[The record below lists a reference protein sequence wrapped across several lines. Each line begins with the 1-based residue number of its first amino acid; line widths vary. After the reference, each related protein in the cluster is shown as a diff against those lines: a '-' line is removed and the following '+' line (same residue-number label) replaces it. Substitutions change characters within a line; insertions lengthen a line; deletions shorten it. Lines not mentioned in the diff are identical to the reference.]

1 MLKACLLALLSIAL
15 FLYGFNLDSGP
26 LKQFVEIVAAGAAV
40 FCFMLV
46 TKETQSKK

>member
-1 MLKACLLALLSIAL
+1 MLKSCLLALLSIAL
-15 FLYGFNLDSGP
+15 FLFGFNLDAGP

-40 FCFMLV
+40 FCFMLI

>member
-26 LKQFVEIVAAGAAV
+26 LKQFVEIVAAAAAV

-46 TKETQSKK
+46 TRETQSKK